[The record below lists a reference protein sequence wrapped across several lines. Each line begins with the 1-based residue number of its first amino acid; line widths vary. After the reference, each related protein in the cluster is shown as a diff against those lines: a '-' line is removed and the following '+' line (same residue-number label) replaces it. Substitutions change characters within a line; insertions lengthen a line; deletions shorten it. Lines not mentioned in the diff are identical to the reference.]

1 MTPRGVRI
9 VRQAA
14 QGARAEYMVL
24 RQALFGTARIPRD
37 HLTAM
42 LDAAIALAED
52 LKKST
57 APESTKS
64 ESTKPES
71 NGAAA

>member
-1 MTPRGVRI
+1 VTPRGIRV

-14 QGARAEYMVL
+14 QGSRAEYMVL
-24 RQALFGTARIPRD
+24 RQALFGAVRIPRD
-37 HLTAM
+37 QLAAM

-52 LKKST
+52 LKKPATPQSNGT
-57 APESTKS
+57 
-64 ESTKPES
+64 ES

>member
-1 MTPRGVRI
+1 
-9 VRQAA
+9 
-14 QGARAEYMVL
+14 
-24 RQALFGTARIPRD
+24 LFGALRIPREQ
-37 HLTAM
+37 LAVM

-57 APESTKS
+57 V
-64 ESTKPES
+64 PES